1 MTTAAIPTTRTLIHP
16 LIIRSMKPIFL
27 SLLLGSLGL
36 AIAGCNR
43 SVAETETHVHTPA
56 ATYKEGHGLKLS
68 PGGARFVALAS
79 ADVVM
84 RDVGVAKAVAAIP
97 AGALLRTVKGDFVF
111 VANGEWYLR
120 TPISVGAREGEWLE
134 AREGLYEGDRVVV
147 QGTRDLWLAEI
158 QAVNGGVG
166 CADGH

>member
-1 MTTAAIPTTRTLIHP
+1 MKTIFIPLLAATAGLLFNGCTR
-16 LIIRSMKPIFL
+16 S
-27 SLLLGSLGL
+27 
-36 AIAGCNR
+36 AAG
-43 SVAETETHVHTPA
+43 TEAHVHTPA

-68 PGGARFVALAS
+68 PGAVQFVALAS
-79 ADVVM
+79 ADVTL
-84 RDVGVAKAVAAIP
+84 RDVGAARGVSAIP
-97 AGALLRTVKGDFVF
+97 ADALLRTVKGDFVF

-120 TPISVGAREGEWLE
+120 TPVTIGASDGAWLE
-134 AREGLYEGDRVVV
+134 AKEGLYEGDRIVV